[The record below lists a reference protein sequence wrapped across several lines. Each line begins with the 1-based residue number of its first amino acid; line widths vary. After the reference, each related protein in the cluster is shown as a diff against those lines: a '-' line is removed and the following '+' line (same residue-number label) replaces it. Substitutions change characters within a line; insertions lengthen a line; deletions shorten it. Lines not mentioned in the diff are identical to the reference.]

1 MWAQNSKIIPNRK
14 ITQDK
19 YIGFTELDWVTK
31 YTCGKIQALTT
42 NKKPTTW
49 ISSVNS
55 ESWIDTFIGCS
66 SFSLPPK
73 KHSMTY
79 YWKVLCQF
87 YSISGRYFFFRTCLS
102 CMIIWHAEIYDGR
115 EAHATFLIYSISAD
129 CLFKIYY

>member
-1 MWAQNSKIIPNRK
+1 MFVVSSSNYRQFLW
-14 ITQDK
+14 K
-19 YIGFTELDWVTK
+19 YKGAFCGHRTVKLFLIGKLHGFTELDWVTK

-79 YWKVLCQF
+79 YSKVLCKF
-87 YSISGRYFFFRTCLS
+87 YSISGRYFFS
-102 CMIIWHAEIYDGR
+102 EHA
-115 EAHATFLIYSISAD
+115 FLVWSFDMQKSMMVERHMQH
-129 CLFKIYY
+129 F